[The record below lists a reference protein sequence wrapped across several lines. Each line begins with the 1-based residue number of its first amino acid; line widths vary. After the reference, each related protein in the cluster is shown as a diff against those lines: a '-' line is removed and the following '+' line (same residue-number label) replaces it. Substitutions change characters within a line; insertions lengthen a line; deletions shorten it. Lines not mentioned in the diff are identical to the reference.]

1 MTLSVTRIQKLLL
14 PGLRKLTGEY
24 KSLERQ
30 YDKVFKTET
39 SEMAFE
45 RTTEMRFLALPQL
58 VAEGGVTPMD
68 NGMGERFTYNQR
80 HVEIKLGY
88 AVTQQAME
96 DNLYK
101 TQFRPSNLGLMD
113 TFREYD
119 EIRGADIL
127 NTATTY
133 DATVGGDGVALC
145 STSHPIDGDVVANR
159 PATDLALNENA
170 IYSGA
175 IQTRK
180 FKNQAGIK
188 KPARVRKLLV
198 PIELDYVACR
208 LVKSQLRPDTANNDV
223 NAIYE
228 MGVLPDGY
236 MTMDYLTS
244 ATTWF
249 LKTDS
254 DQGTLIFMDRVGFST
269 NSHVDPVTGN
279 LLVLARER
287 NSFGRDGYR
296 GIWGSFPS

>member
-1 MTLSVTRIQKLLL
+1 MALSVTRIQKLLL

-24 KSLERQ
+24 DSLERQ
-30 YDKVFKTET
+30 YDKVFKTE
-39 SEMAFE
+39 SSDKAFE
-45 RTTEMRFLALPQL
+45 RTVEMRFLSLPQL
-58 VAEGGVTPMD
+58 VAEGAPTPFD
-68 NGMGERFTYNQR
+68 NGMGERFTYNQT
-80 HVEIKLGY
+80 HLEIKLGY
-88 AVTQQAME
+88 AITRKAQD

-113 TFREYD
+113 TFREYA

-133 DATVGGDGVALC
+133 DNTVGGDGVALC
-145 STSHPIDGDVVANR
+145 STAHPIDGDTVANR
-159 PATDLALNENA
+159 PSTDLALNENA

-175 IQTRK
+175 IQVRQ

-188 KPARVRKLLV
+188 KPAKVRKLLV
-198 PIELDYVACR
+198 PIQLDYAACR

-236 MTMDYLTS
+236 MAMDYLTS
-244 ATTWF
+244 ATAWF
-249 LKTDS
+249 LKTDQES
-254 DQGTLIFMDRVGFST
+254 LVYMNRVSFET
-269 NSHVDPVTGN
+269 NSHVDPITGN
-279 LLVLARER
+279 LLVLGYER

>member
-24 KSLERQ
+24 QGIPRQ
-30 YDKVFKTET
+30 YSQVFATET

-45 RTTEMRFLALPQL
+45 RTTEMRFLSLPQL
-58 VAEGGVTPMD
+58 VAEGGITPMD
-68 NGMGERFTYNQR
+68 NGMGERFTYNQT
-80 HVEIKLGY
+80 HLEIKLGY
-88 AVTQQAME
+88 AVTRKAID
-96 DNLYK
+96 DNQYK

-113 TFREYD
+113 TFAEYA

-133 DATVGGDGVALC
+133 DATIGGDGKALC
-145 STSHPIDGDVVANR
+145 DTAHPIDGDTVANR
-159 PATDLALNENA
+159 PSTDLALNENA

-175 IQTRK
+175 IQCRQ

-188 KPARVRKLLV
+188 KPAKVRKLLV
-198 PIELDYVACR
+198 PIQLDYVACR
-208 LVKSQLRPDTANNDV
+208 LTKSQLRPDTANNDV

-236 MTMDYLTS
+236 MSMDYLTS
-244 ATTWF
+244 ATAWY
-249 LKTDS
+249 LKTDQES
-254 DQGTLIFMDRVGFST
+254 LVYMERVAFET
-269 NSHVDPVTGN
+269 NSHVDPATGS
-279 LLVLARER
+279 LLVLGYER